1 MKYQWGCWKKYD
13 ILKVRLKHLPSG
25 KLIGKEPLLLVT
37 NLQISSPLLAILVF
51 QYYLSRWKI
60 ESLFRFLKQVLGWE
74 EFLIRDWESIKNLI
88 SLAFFV
94 GGYFYEIDDDL
105 IKDERIE
112 WLAELGGG
120 KGKVSRSY
128 VMRGIAELIKTQNTL
143 DFLVKN
149 KITPQQIQQV
159 LERFTSKK
167 TTNSLI
173 ISALQ
178 NK

>member
-1 MKYQWGCWKKYD
+1 M
-13 ILKVRLKHLPSG
+13 
-25 KLIGKEPLLLVT
+25 
-37 NLQISSPLLAILVF
+37 
-51 QYYLSRWKI
+51 
-60 ESLFRFLKQVLGWE
+60 
-74 EFLIRDWESIKNLI
+74 
-88 SLAFFV
+88 